1 MSKQVTDYFKG
12 IGQNLS
18 DILSLEEASILFA
31 GINVESTRLN
41 KTLLEN
47 RQRIEEMQYAIADAI
62 PGVQRLG
69 GNISDVTRT
78 MGDIAVASR
87 RNVIANTESVEKLYA
102 AGQLL
107 GENVR
112 DMVNDF
118 ADIGIRFDQISKNI
132 EDSIFYVQ
140 SIGGNAKEVMD
151 KVLDNME
158 NLNKFNFANG
168 VQGLTKM
175 AAQAS
180 MLRFNMSQTFNLAE
194 VALDP
199 EKAVELSSAFQ
210 RLGVMS
216 GTLSDPFQLMNQS
229 INDPEGLQNSIVEIS
244 KQFTYFDEKTK
255 SFKINPQGML
265 TLRELEKQTGLNAS
279 EMSKMGLAAAELDAR
294 LSQISPR
301 ITFANEEDKQYLA
314 NISTLDEKG
323 EYIVKIKDE
332 QGKED
337 FKNLRDVTQE
347 EMEKLIEQQKLPQ
360 QTLEDIQRSQL
371 TAAQKLSNDVEAIK
385 NAILGGMV
393 TSPTVVKAIETST
406 QIITSISGGLS
417 ETAGKAVPDIRDFGE
432 TFVSTITTLI
442 KNVATGEKSMGE
454 YIKEAISANETL
466 FGKIGDKI
474 GNSVEDI
481 IGLTKESLIKKGID
495 VAPFES
501 LISDVESFL
510 KSNNIINNNNPR
522 IGGNTGQ
529 TNNNVSLQSVSNN
542 FDKLLGKSMKSSDD
556 KINELNTSFKE
567 LIDKVRNN
575 ESRPEEIYEWISKNE
590 DNIKNQGESYR
601 KALEYYSNTIKS
613 DIEKTSEQN
622 DVKIE
627 NKGLIDGNELNKLL
641 NIQNDKNNNINIEN
655 IFGDIE
661 TLQTSINEKKAVYKK
676 EFESLLSEVLSKNKD
691 VESISDYINNNKDE
705 LNNLGNDFSKNM
717 QDYAKKVIDEIKN
730 NDAKSA
736 ATKNINESASL
747 VDAVKNLTPLFQ
759 NTTTPN
765 STFNTSTQNN
775 QATNLNNTNVS
786 IDNRSSFIDG
796 KNRVAE
802 PIQSAQMKGGQS
814 LTQLIQHKVE
824 FGKITVDVQLPN
836 NFSQLST
843 EQQQIILDKVFNDN
857 KFTSLFLKVGELSGG
872 QLNQDTNLS
881 KSYF

>member
-1 MSKQVTDYFKG
+1 MSKQFTDYFKG

-102 AGQLL
+102 AGRLL

-194 VALDP
+194 AALDP

-466 FGKIGDKI
+466 FGKIGDQI

-510 KSNNIINNNNPR
+510 NSNNIINNNNPR

-542 FDKLLGKSMKSSDD
+542 FDKLLGKSMKISDD
-556 KINELNTSFKE
+556 KIKELNTSFKE

-575 ESRPEEIYEWISKNE
+575 ESKPEEISEWISKNE
-590 DNIKNQGESYR
+590 DNIKSQGETYR
-601 KALEYYSNTIKS
+601 KALEEYSN
-613 DIEKTSEQN
+613 
-622 DVKIE
+622 
-627 NKGLIDGNELNKLL
+627 
-641 NIQNDKNNNINIEN
+641 NIQQKTGVSQNNFNGIESLGNRINEERIKHKNNLDNLISKRDVGSI
-655 IFGDIE
+655 
-661 TLQTSINEKKAVYKK
+661 SSYINET
-676 EFESLLSEVLSKNKD
+676 
-691 VESISDYINNNKDE
+691 KDE
-705 LNNLGNDFSKNM
+705 LNGLGDDFSKNM
-717 QDYAKKVIDEIKN
+717 QNYAKKVIDEIKN
-730 NDAKSA
+730 NDAKSV

-775 QATNLNNTNVS
+775 QTTNLNNTNVS

-796 KNRVAE
+796 QNRVAE

-881 KSYF
+881 KSY